1 MQQQQNE
8 KLQHQQQFQQLRCP
22 LPLFFV
28 SSASVPLCPVA
39 ASRCAFRAHN
49 ANKNISNVG
58 GIPPSIS
65 NFGGIPPSIS
75 NVGGIQPSTSHLGG
89 IPPGGT
95 PPSEFGIMTAMHLV
109 VIAAIFSQTFVAE
122 RSSRRGELAPRRAS
136 PRLDFSYVRGG
147 GSMGPNARTTSFG
160 IMGNLVF

>member
-22 LPLFFV
+22 LPLLFV

-49 ANKNISNVG
+49 ANKNISNV
-58 GIPPSIS
+58 
-65 NFGGIPPSIS
+65 GGIPPSIS

-109 VIAAIFSQTFVAE
+109 VIAAVFSQTFVAE
-122 RSSRRGELAPRRAS
+122 RSSRRGERLRAS
-136 PRLDFSYVRGG
+136 TSPTCAEEDRW
-147 GSMGPNARTTSFG
+147 GPMHAPHRSA
-160 IMGNLVF
+160 